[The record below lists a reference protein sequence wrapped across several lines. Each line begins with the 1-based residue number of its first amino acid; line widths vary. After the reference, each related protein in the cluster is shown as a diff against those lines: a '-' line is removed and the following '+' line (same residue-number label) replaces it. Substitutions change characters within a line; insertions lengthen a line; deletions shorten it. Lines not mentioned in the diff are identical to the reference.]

1 MPSAPVVDDRPRPP
15 RVAIVGGSMA
25 GLFAA
30 VLLQRAGFDVML
42 FERSEGELASRG
54 AGIATHDELYA
65 AFAQAG
71 IALNA
76 AMGVVSLGRVTFDRE
91 GSAIGSLPMRQ
102 IMTSWGL
109 MYRFLRAQCADTR
122 YVGGASV
129 VDLTQSAR
137 GVTLHFADGRTHEA
151 DWAIAADGLRSTL
164 RNCLLPGVGLD
175 YGGYVAWRGLAAEG
189 ELPRGLRDELD
200 ARMAFCLPPG
210 EQMLGYF
217 VAGPEDSLVRG
228 ERWYNWVWY
237 RPAPAQD
244 ALPDLLTDTHGT
256 LHAQGIP
263 PPLLRESHVEAM
275 RDAAARLLCPQFRR
289 VIDATPRPFIQPIWD
304 LCAPRFVLGRVILI
318 GDAACT
324 ARPHIGLGVSKAADD
339 AARLAEAFTA
349 PDRAAALAA
358 WERDRLGFARAAREQ
373 SRRLGSYIG
382 PLRNPALAAYY
393 GQPAQVMAQVAAAHP
408 RQYLELLDV

>member
-1 MPSAPVVDDRPRPP
+1 MPSAPADDRRRPP
-15 RVAIVGGSMA
+15 RVAVVGGSMA

-30 VLLQRAGFDVML
+30 VLLERAGLDVTL
-42 FERSEGELASRG
+42 FERSVGELASRG

-65 AFAQAG
+65 AFTQAG
-71 IALNA
+71 ISLNP

-91 GSAIGSLPMRQ
+91 GNTIGSLPMRQ
-102 IMTSWGL
+102 IMTSWSL
-109 MYRFLRAQCADTR
+109 MYRFLRAQCNDAR

-129 VDLTQSAR
+129 VDVAQSAR
-137 GVTLHFADGRTHEA
+137 GVTLHFADGRRHEA

-164 RNCLLPGVGLD
+164 RSCLLPGLALD
-175 YGGYVAWRGLAAEG
+175 YGGYVAWRGLAAEAD
-189 ELPRGLRDELD
+189 LPHDLRAALE
-200 ARMAFCLPPG
+200 ARLAFCLPPG

-217 VAGPEDSLVRG
+217 VAGPHDSLVRG

-237 RPAPAQD
+237 RPAPAED
-244 ALPDLLTDTHGT
+244 VLPDLLTDAQGT
-256 LHAQGIP
+256 MHAQGIP

-275 RDAAARLLCPQFRR
+275 REAAARLLCPQFRR
-289 VIDATPRPFIQPIWD
+289 VIEATPRPFIQPIWD

-339 AARLAEAFTA
+339 AARLAAAFAA

-358 WERDRLGFARAAREQ
+358 WERERLGFARAAREQ
-373 SRRLGSYIG
+373 SRRLGSYLG
-382 PLRNPALAAYY
+382 PPRDPALAAHY

>member
-1 MPSAPVVDDRPRPP
+1 
-15 RVAIVGGSMA
+15 MA

-30 VLLQRAGFDVML
+30 VLLQRAGLDVML
-42 FERSEGELASRG
+42 FERSENELASRG
-54 AGIATHDELYA
+54 AGIATHDALYA

-71 IALNA
+71 ITLNA
-76 AMGVVSLGRVTFDRE
+76 AMGVTSLGRVTFERD
-91 GSAIGSLPMRQ
+91 GQPLGSLPMRQ

-109 MYRFLRAQCADTR
+109 MYRFLRARCEDAR
-122 YVGGASV
+122 HVGGASV
-129 VDLTQSAR
+129 VDLRQDSQ

-151 DWAIAADGLRSTL
+151 DWVIAADGLRSTL
-164 RNCLLPGVGLD
+164 RSALLPEVGLD

-189 ELPRGLRDELD
+189 DLPRSLRDELD

-237 RPAPAQD
+237 RPAAAD
-244 ALPDLLTDTHGT
+244 HALPDLLTDAHGT

-263 PPLLRESHVEAM
+263 PPLLREAHVEAM
-275 RDAAARLLCPQFRR
+275 RADAARLLCPQFRR
-289 VIDATPRPFIQPIWD
+289 VIEATPRPFIQPIWD
-304 LCAPRFVLGRVILI
+304 HCAPRFVLDRVILI

-324 ARPHIGLGVSKAADD
+324 ARPHIGLGVSKAAED
-339 AARLAEAFTA
+339 AARLAAAFGA
-349 PDRAAALAA
+349 ADRSAALVD
-358 WERDRLGFARAAREQ
+358 WERARLAFARAAREQ

-382 PLRNPALAAYY
+382 PARDPALAAYY

-408 RQYLELLDV
+408 HQYLELLDV

>member
-1 MPSAPVVDDRPRPP
+1 
-15 RVAIVGGSMA
+15 MA

-30 VLLQRAGFDVML
+30 VLLQRAGFEVWL

-71 IALNA
+71 VALDA
-76 AMGVVSLGRVTFDRE
+76 AMGVESLGRVVFDRD
-91 GSAIGSLPMRQ
+91 GRALGRLPMRQ

-109 MYRFLRAQCADTR
+109 MYRFLRAQCDDTR

-129 VDLTQSAR
+129 VDVTQSAD
-137 GVTLHFADGRTHEA
+137 GVTLHFGDGRRHEA

-164 RNCLLPGVGLD
+164 RTRLMPDVALD
-175 YGGYVAWRGLAAEG
+175 YGGYVAWRGLAAEAD
-189 ELPRGLRDELD
+189 LPAVVREELD
-200 ARMAFCLPPG
+200 ARMAFCLPSG

-217 VAGPEDSLVRG
+217 VAGPEDRLARG

-237 RPAPAQD
+237 RAVPAEH
-244 ALPDLLTDTHGT
+244 ALPDLLTDASGT

-263 PPLLRESHVEAM
+263 PPLLRAAHVDAM
-275 RDAAARLLCPQFRR
+275 RAEAARLLCPQFRA
-289 VIDATPRPFIQPIWD
+289 VIEATQRPFIQPIWD
-304 LCAPRFVLGRVILI
+304 LCAPRLRVGRVILI

-324 ARPHIGLGVSKAADD
+324 ARPHVGLGVSKAADD
-339 AARLAEAFTA
+339 AARLAAAFTA
-349 PDRAAALAA
+349 QASERPAALAA
-358 WERDRLGFARAAREQ
+358 WERDRLRFARSALAQ

-382 PLRNPALAAYY
+382 TVRDAALAAHYRE
-393 GQPAQVMAQVAAAHP
+393 PAQVMAQVAAAHP